1 MYLRGLTCA
10 DKCTLGGDHSHY
22 ICTCLFICSAL
33 NLNLNIKIF
42 NFEKLQAPQ
51 NEQDTQEQ

>member
-1 MYLRGLTCA
+1 MLINVPLVVTTHTIYV
-10 DKCTLGGDHSHY
+10 
-22 ICTCLFICSAL
+22 CLFICSAL